1 MKKLRFAAYEDKN
14 SFRRVWDKC
23 FNDSDVFSTWLF
35 DNRFFPEMSV
45 CLEED
50 NKIVSCI
57 QSIPL
62 NLYIRGKSIPSA
74 LVMGVSTDPEYGGR
88 GYMKELYSF
97 YLNNISEKGVILCPN
112 TPVKIDTYY
121 FSGAYPVSDISFAEG
136 ETDDSVKSTGVELIN
151 KDEYMDELYDLY
163 CGFYKNYSGIVSRS
177 LANFKLKAEDY
188 TVDGGLVAVHKK
200 DDRIDGYTFFYNMD
214 ELIYAEETVWSN
226 ENAKDEIIKFISSF
240 TNGKKYKIKLPAD
253 MGGIPRSVMNIASVN
268 KLLKALSLDCDGV
281 IEISDPVNKEN
292 SGSFSLK
299 DGRTYEPAHVSMDIG
314 AFTQLIAG
322 YRSLY
327 ELLFEGRAVIHNK
340 EKADA
345 IDKAL
350 PKLKTFIFDEY

>member
-1 MKKLRFAAYEDKN
+1 MKKIRFAASEDKG

-35 DNRFFPEMSV
+35 DNRFFPDMSV

-62 NLYIRGKSIPSA
+62 NLYVREKTIPSA
-74 LVMGVSTDPEYGGR
+74 LIMGVSTDPEYGGR
-88 GYMKELYSF
+88 GFMKELYNF
-97 YLNNISEKGVILCPN
+97 YLNNIPEKGIILCPN

-121 FSGAYPVSDISFAEG
+121 FSGAYPVSDISFIEG
-136 ETDDSVKSTGVELIN
+136 VTDTSAKSSSVELIN
-151 KDEYMDELYDLY
+151 KDEYIDELFALY
-163 CGFYKNYSGIVSRS
+163 CGFYKNYSGIVARS
-177 LANFKLKAEDY
+177 LDDFKLKADDY

-200 DDRIDGYTFFYNMD
+200 DGRIDGYSFFYNMKD
-214 ELIYAEETVWSN
+214 IIYAEETVWAN
-226 ENAKDEIIKFISSF
+226 EKAKNELISYISSF
-240 TNGKKYKIKLPAD
+240 AENKKYKIK
-253 MGGIPRSVMNIASVN
+253 IPSDGKGTPRGVMNIASVD
-268 KLLKALSLDCDGV
+268 KLLKVLDIDCEAIV
-281 IEISDPVNKEN
+281 EITDPVNKAN
-292 SGSFSLK
+292 SGNFSLK
-299 DGRTYEPAHVSMDIG
+299 YGKTDTPAHILMDIG
-314 AFTQLIAG
+314 AFTQLITG

-327 ELLFEGRAVIHNK
+327 ELIHEKRAVIHNK
-340 EKADA
+340 EMADA

>member
-1 MKKLRFAAYEDKN
+1 MKKIRFAASEDKG

-35 DNRFFPEMSV
+35 DNRFFPDMSV

-62 NLYIRGKSIPSA
+62 NLYVRGKTIPSA
-74 LVMGVSTDPEYGGR
+74 LIMGVSTDPEYGGR
-88 GYMKELYSF
+88 GFMKELYNF
-97 YLNNISEKGVILCPN
+97 YLNNISEKGIILCPN

-121 FSGAYPVSDISFAEG
+121 FSGAYPVSDISFIEG
-136 ETDDSVKSTGVELIN
+136 DTDTSAKSSNVELIK
-151 KDEYMDELYDLY
+151 KDEYIDELFALY
-163 CGFYKNYSGIVSRS
+163 CRFYKNYSGIVSRN
-177 LANFKLKAEDY
+177 LDDFKLKADDY

-200 DDRIDGYTFFYNMD
+200 DGRIDGYSFFYNMKD
-214 ELIYAEETVWSN
+214 IIYAEETVWAN
-226 ENAKDEIIKFISSF
+226 EEAKNELISYISSF
-240 TNGKKYKIKLPAD
+240 AENKKYKIKLPSD
-253 MGGIPRSVMNIASVN
+253 GKGTPRGVMNIASVD
-268 KLLKALSLDCDGV
+268 KLLKVLDIDCEAIV
-281 IEISDPVNKEN
+281 EITDPVNKAN
-292 SGSFSLK
+292 SGNFSLK
-299 DGRTYEPAHVSMDIG
+299 YGKTDTPAHILMDIG
-314 AFTQLIAG
+314 AFTQLITG

-327 ELLFEGRAVIHNK
+327 ELIHEKRVIIHNK
-340 EKADA
+340 EMADA

>member
-1 MKKLRFAAYEDKN
+1 MKKLRFAAYEDKD

-23 FNDSDVFSTWLF
+23 FNDSNVFSTWLF

-62 NLYIRGKSIPSA
+62 NLYIRRKIIPSA

-97 YLNNISEKGVILCPN
+97 YLNNISKKGVILCPN

-151 KDEYMDELYDLY
+151 KDEYIDKLYDLY

-177 LANFKLKAEDY
+177 LADFKLKAEDY

-200 DDRIDGYTFFYNMD
+200 DGRVDGYSFFYNMD
-214 ELIYAEETVWSN
+214 ELIYAEETVWSS
-226 ENAKDEIIKFISSF
+226 ENAKNELIKFISSF
-240 TNGKKYKIKLPAD
+240 AKDKKYKIKLPAD
-253 MGGIPRSVMNIASVN
+253 IGGIPRSVMNIASVN
-268 KLLKALSLDCDGV
+268 ELLNALSLDCDGI
-281 IEISDPVNKEN
+281 IEITDTVNKEN
-292 SGSFSLK
+292 SGNFSLK
-299 DGRTYEPAHVSMDIG
+299 GERTDEPAHVSMDIG

-322 YRSLY
+322 YRSLA
-327 ELLFEGRAVIHNK
+327 ELIAENRVTVYDSK
-340 EKADA
+340 KAED
-345 IDKAL
+345 INTAL
-350 PKLKTFIFDEY
+350 PKQNTFIFDEY